1 LDYQLKSVEL
11 EDIELT
17 EQLAMPGM
25 GDFWVTESLDEMA
38 EEQGVSVVESI
49 DVLRDNTISDEEADA
64 FMAALEL

>member
-1 LDYQLKSVEL
+1 MDYQLKSVEL